1 MFPPAPPSNPPPAT
15 GARLRVLLVEDS
27 LTMRKHMLDLLSA
40 DPDIEVVG
48 EAVDGRQAITM
59 CESLRPDVITMDMAL
74 PGTSGLEAI
83 EYIMGHCPTPIL
95 VVSSADNRGEVFT
108 TYDALK
114 AGAVDAL
121 EKPRY
126 GEAGTAWGQQLRSTV
141 KMVARIRVITHVRAT
156 TSPTVYRKARHQSDG
171 HAGGNGYKLI
181 AIGASTGGP
190 GAIVNVLRDLPNPL
204 TVPVLVVQHIDESF
218 GASFCAWLGTQI
230 PQTVCFA
237 VDGEVIDLANPK
249 VILAPANRHLVVQQ
263 GRLRLIDTPPRH
275 SCRPSVDHLFESIAQ
290 ECGGHALACLL
301 TGMGRDGAQGL
312 LDIRRAGGHTI
323 AQDEAS
329 SMIFG
334 MPREAIRLGAAKQV
348 LSLGEIGP
356 TLAGLVTLGQ
366 EGT

>member
-1 MFPPAPPSNPPPAT
+1 MPRAVTPNIPQAPPAS
-15 GARLRVLLVEDS
+15 RLRLLLVDDS
-27 LTMRKHMLDLLSA
+27 LTVRKLMVDLLNA

-48 EAVDGRQAITM
+48 EAVDGVQAISM

-83 EYIMGHCPTPIL
+83 EHIMGHCPTPIL

-126 GEAGTAWGQQLRSTV
+126 GEDSQAWGRQLRSAV

-156 TSPTVYRKARHQSDG
+156 TSQAVHKTKFQGST
-171 HAGGNGYKLI
+171 NGDANGVKLI

-190 GAIVNVLRDLPNPL
+190 GAIVNVLRDLPHPL
-204 TVPVLVVQHIDESF
+204 TVPVVVVQHIDESF
-218 GASFCAWLGTQI
+218 GASFGAWLDAQI

-237 VDGEVIDLANPK
+237 EDGEKIERDAPK
-249 VILAPANRHLVVQQ
+249 VVLAPASRHLVVQQ
-263 GRLRLIDTPPRH
+263 GRFRLMDTPPRH
-275 SCRPSVDHLFESIAQ
+275 SCRPSVDNLFESIAR
-290 ECGGHALACLL
+290 ECGASTLACLL

-323 AQDEAS
+323 AQDEAT

-348 LSLGEIGP
+348 LPLGEIGP
-356 TLAGLVTLGQ
+356 TLAGMVTPGQ
-366 EGT
+366 EGK